1 MRDNGRV
8 SDQPGPRAT
17 PGSNE
22 SVETV
27 DTVGAVTV
35 RRAPKFYRFM
45 AVGAVVGLLITL
57 ILVFS
62 FPEQEDFTPLQVV
75 GFTAIFV
82 VAICVALGALV
93 ALILD
98 RASRKR
104 SRTVRAERIEE
115 REIVM
120 AEQIVDSTAETSTR
134 ADAAQPAVTFAASPA
149 DAPASPVAHKGLD
162 DDEGPHEETPDNEK
176 KA

>member
-1 MRDNGRV
+1 MPSRVRDNGGV
-8 SDQPGPRAT
+8 SEQPEQPAPR
-17 PGSNE
+17 
-22 SVETV
+22 ETV

-45 AVGAVVGLLITL
+45 AAGAVAGVIITL
-57 ILVFS
+57 IVTLS
-62 FPEQEDFTPLQVV
+62 FPEQNDFSVLQVV
-75 GFTAIFV
+75 GFTGIFV

-93 ALILD
+93 ALVLD

-115 REIVM
+115 HEVVV
-120 AEQIVDSTAETSTR
+120 AE
-134 ADAAQPAVTFAASPA
+134 PA
-149 DAPASPVAHKGLD
+149 DD
-162 DDEGPHEETPDNEK
+162 EK